1 MDVHARES
9 GSPMRSNS
17 VAPTYESRTGDSL
30 RTAEAGVRSILS
42 LLALAIAAAGTG
54 TACQKQDGC
63 AKAIDHAAHL
73 SYLDT
78 QKSLPQ
84 VSPEMRAGL
93 AEIMPSEEEML
104 PNLRETI
111 GERFGTRCQAPAF
124 AKCVL
129 AAEDAPAVAR
139 CENPD

>member
-30 RTAEAGVRSILS
+30 RTAEAGVRSFLS
-42 LLALAIAAAGTG
+42 LLWLAIAVAATG
-54 TACQKQDGC
+54 TACKKQDDC

-84 VSPEMRAGL
+84 VSPEIRAGI

-104 PNLRETI
+104 PNLRESTS
-111 GERFGTRCQAPAF
+111 ERFGARCQTPAF

-129 AAEDAPAVAR
+129 AAEDASAVAR
-139 CENPD
+139 CENTE

>member
-1 MDVHARES
+1 V
-9 GSPMRSNS
+9 
-17 VAPTYESRTGDSL
+17 
-30 RTAEAGVRSILS
+30 GVQSFLG
-42 LLALAIAAAGTG
+42 LLGLAIAASFAGV
-54 TACQKQDGC
+54 ACKKQDDC

-93 AEIMPSEEEML
+93 GQIMPSEEEML
-104 PNLRETI
+104 PNLRSII
-111 GERFGTRCQAPAF
+111 GERFGARCGNPAF

-129 AAEDAPAVAR
+129 AAEDTSAVAR
-139 CENPD
+139 CENPE

>member
-30 RTAEAGVRSILS
+30 RPADAGVRSILS
-42 LLALAIAAAGTG
+42 VLTLAIAAAATG
-54 TACQKQDGC
+54 TACKKQDDC

-84 VSPEMRAGL
+84 VSPEIRAGL

-104 PNLRETI
+104 PNLREITR
-111 GERFGTRCQAPAF
+111 ERFGARCQTPAF

-129 AAEDAPAVAR
+129 AAQKASGVTR
-139 CENPD
+139 CEDPE

>member
-42 LLALAIAAAGTG
+42 LLALAIAAGG
-54 TACQKQDGC
+54 VGCNKKDDC

-73 SYLDT
+73 SFLDT

-84 VSPEMRAGL
+84 VSPEIRAGL

-104 PNLRETI
+104 PNLRETTS
-111 GERFGTRCQAPAF
+111 ERFGARCQTPAF

-129 AAEDAPAVAR
+129 AAEDTSAVTR
-139 CENPD
+139 CENPE